1 MSSHIQEITPQD
13 LGQAVAQAGQQGVLI
28 EVSGNHC
35 ASCQVIEAMLARMT
49 CAGELDLPVFKL
61 NIDTHP
67 AFAQEHKIRSLPTLM
82 LFRKDQPVRTAPGLP
97 SRTRI
102 RDFTGAVT

>member
-1 MSSHIQEITPQD
+1 MDRSLQEVTPQD
-13 LGQAVAQAGQQGVLI
+13 LKEKIREIKQQGMLV

-35 ASCQVIEAMLARMT
+35 ASCQVIEAMLATMISS
-49 CAGELDLPVFKL
+49 GELSLPVFKL

-67 AFAQEHKIRSLPTLM
+67 EFAQAHKIRSLPTLM
-82 LFRKDQPVRTAPGLP
+82 LFRGDEPVRSTPGLP

-102 RDFTGAVT
+102 KQFVGATS